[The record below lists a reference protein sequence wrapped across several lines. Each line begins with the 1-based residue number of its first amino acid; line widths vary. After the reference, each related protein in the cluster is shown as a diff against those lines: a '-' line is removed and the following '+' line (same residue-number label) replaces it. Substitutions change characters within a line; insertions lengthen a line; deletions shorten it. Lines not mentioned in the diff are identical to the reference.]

1 MLRKMEDVIGALEEE
16 GSAPAPFSEIGSRNG
31 VLRRIR
37 IAERALRLI
46 AGEDPGL
53 LIKEVPTFANPPK
66 KKAPTASES
75 EWGGFVSVGAFCLGL
90 RLRQQDR
97 GGNCAEIQRR
107 AWDCCALRGV
117 ERES

>member
-16 GSAPAPFSEIGSRNG
+16 GSAPAPFSELGPRYG

-66 KKAPTASES
+66 KKSPHCVRKRM
-75 EWGGFVSVGAFCLGL
+75 G
-90 RLRQQDR
+90 RLCQ
-97 GGNCAEIQRR
+97 C
-107 AWDCCALRGV
+107 
-117 ERES
+117 